1 MELLLL
7 LGLLCTGRVAAEEIY
22 TNSWAVQIEG
32 GSQEASRL
40 SHKHDF
46 VYGGL
51 VSTMRSRYRTF
62 NQTKYVDRD
71 VSEKQTLHKFSRFH
85 EFQ

>member
-1 MELLLL
+1 MFVRLEGFMELLLL
-7 LGLLCTGRVAAEEIY
+7 LGLLCTSRVAAEEIY

-32 GSQEASRL
+32 GSQEAERL

-51 VSTMRSRYRTF
+51 VSTMHPRYRT
-62 NQTKYVDRD
+62 QCTKA
-71 VSEKQTLHKFSRFH
+71 K
-85 EFQ
+85 